1 MENYLEFY
9 QLKNVAHEIISGFK
23 YSFSLKYFGSRE
35 PRESSN
41 LKSALQL
48 PKIFKEKLMKEV
60 ILCRIAGP
68 CRHPPFP
75 TLQVSPMGLVPKK
88 DGDFRLI
95 QHLSYPENNSIND
108 FIDKDHCS
116 VQYSSVDEA
125 ACLIN
130 RHKTFAR
137 LSQCDVKAAFRL
149 LPIAPHD
156 FDLLGIK
163 FQGEYYLNKML
174 PMGASISCAL
184 WEKFAKALHWIIQL
198 KSGNDD
204 ILHYLDDFLF
214 VESSQTS
221 KVGNTLKL
229 FQEVCNKIGIPLA
242 SDKTTLPTT
251 LLMFLG
257 IEFDTQN
264 LIMRLPNEKLVK
276 LSQKIRDTLD
286 SSKITLKDMQS
297 LLGLLNC
304 AFKVLTPGRTF
315 CRRLRQS
322 MGFVMKK

>member
-1 MENYLEFY
+1 
-9 QLKNVAHEIISGFK
+9 
-23 YSFSLKYFGSRE
+23 
-35 PRESSN
+35 
-41 LKSALQL
+41 
-48 PKIFKEKLMKEV
+48 
-60 ILCRIAGP
+60 
-68 CRHPPFP
+68 
-75 TLQVSPMGLVPKK
+75 
-88 DGDFRLI
+88 
-95 QHLSYPENNSIND
+95 
-108 FIDKDHCS
+108 
-116 VQYSSVDEA
+116 
-125 ACLIN
+125 
-130 RHKTFAR
+130 
-137 LSQCDVKAAFRL
+137 
-149 LPIAPHD
+149 
-156 FDLLGIK
+156 
-163 FQGEYYLNKML
+163 ML
-174 PMGASISCAL
+174 PMRASINCAL

-257 IEFDTQN
+257 IDIDTQN

-297 LLGLLNC
+297 LLGLLNFAC
-304 AFKVLTPGRTF
+304 KVVAPGRTF
-315 CRRLRQS
+315 CRRLINSTIGVRKSYYNIRVNKQI
-322 MGFVMKK
+322 